1 MQSRI
6 AKQVLEGL
14 VSRPGALRPLIATT
28 GLGPMELITV
38 SAVPMLG
45 CGGGGG
51 GGEQTQPGSTILRT
65 R

>member
-14 VSRPGALRPLIATT
+14 VSSPGALWPPIADNRPWSV
-28 GLGPMELITV
+28 ELITV
-38 SAVPMLG
+38 SLVFVLG
-45 CGGGGG
+45 CDCG
-51 GGEQTQPGSTILRT
+51 GGEQTRPGSTILRT

>member
-14 VSRPGALRPLIATT
+14 VSHPGALWPPIATT
-28 GLGPMELITV
+28 GLSPMELITV
-38 SAVPMLG
+38 SAVLALVASRLDRALLF
-45 CGGGGG
+45 CA
-51 GGEQTQPGSTILRT
+51 RDDAV